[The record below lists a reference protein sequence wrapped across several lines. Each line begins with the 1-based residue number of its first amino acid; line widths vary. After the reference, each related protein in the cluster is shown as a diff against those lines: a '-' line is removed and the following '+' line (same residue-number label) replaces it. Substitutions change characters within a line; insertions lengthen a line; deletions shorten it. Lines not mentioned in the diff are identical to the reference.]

1 MKKFLLSAL
10 LCAAF
15 FTQISAQ
22 TYQPFPTQNAV
33 WQGSVS
39 DFLFSE
45 FVQHFIEGDTVING
59 KSYHKVL
66 RESTIAHEGIP
77 PGSGNPT
84 TYEHV
89 KNFVC
94 AYREEN
100 KRIYFVRPFL
110 TAENV
115 GYDFNLQVGD
125 TLPRNQLLGTEVRI
139 VTAIDS
145 IENYNGGGVWKKR
158 FTTYYS
164 PSSTSL
170 NYPVHYIEGVGA
182 DKYTAG
188 VLPPRNS
195 PPSDPEF
202 KQICFRQANFS
213 WFFVDITGNP
223 NPPTCQLVLNSTD
236 PRPEILSISPN
247 PMSDVSSIRV
257 ENWEQLLGGRLEV
270 SDVAGRLLFQKTI
283 QSESDFRLQ
292 RSDFQAGMLLVSVKS
307 RQGVLRYV
315 GKLIAE

>member
-1 MKKFLLSAL
+1 MKTILLSAL

-33 WQGSVS
+33 WRGSYGNGNEEN
-39 DFLFSE
+39 FLE
-45 FVQHFIEGDTVING
+45 QNIAGDTLIGG
-59 KSYHKVL
+59 KTYHKVYQKGYVV
-66 RESTIAHEGIP
+66 RYF
-77 PGSGNPT
+77 NNT
-84 TYEHV
+84 TGDFYANRLV
-89 KNFVC
+89 LFF
-94 AYREEN
+94 REEN
-100 KRIYFVRPFL
+100 KRIYAIDARISDSDEYL
-110 TAENV
+110 I
-115 GYDFNLQVGD
+115 YDFNLQVGD
-125 TLPRNQLLGTEVRI
+125 TLPQNILTRNVPFLVDHHGVI
-139 VTAIDS
+139 AKIDS
-145 IENYNGGGVWKKR
+145 VQTLDGIFRKR
-158 FTTYYS
+158 FSFVTDLESNLQNRYI
-164 PSSTSL
+164 
-170 NYPVHYIEGVGA
+170 IEGVGSRHSLM
-182 DKYTAG
+182 G
-188 VLPPRNS
+188 LLPQNNS
-195 PPSDPEF
+195 EIDF
-202 KQICFRQANFS
+202 GGRICLFQKDGI
-213 WFFVDITGNP
+213 DIYRFGLASS
-223 NPPTCQLVLNSTD
+223 CQLISSASD